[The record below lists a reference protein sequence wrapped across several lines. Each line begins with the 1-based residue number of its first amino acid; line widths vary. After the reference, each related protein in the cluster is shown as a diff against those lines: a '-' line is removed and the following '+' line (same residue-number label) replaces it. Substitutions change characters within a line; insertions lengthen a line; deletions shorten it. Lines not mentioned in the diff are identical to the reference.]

1 MREDVR
7 TILDMMTYFLEITS
21 DDLKEKIK

>member
-7 TILDMMTYFLEITS
+7 TILDMMAWAIEVS
-21 DDLKEKIK
+21 SEDLKEKIQ

>member
-7 TILDMMTYFLEITS
+7 AILEMMTYFLEITS

>member
-1 MREDVR
+1 MRQDVLG
-7 TILDMMTYFLEITS
+7 ILDMMTYFLEITS

>member
-1 MREDVR
+1 MREDVLG
-7 TILDMMTYFLEITS
+7 ILDMMTYFLEITS

>member
-1 MREDVR
+1 MREDVLG
-7 TILDMMTYFLEITS
+7 ILDMMTYFIEITS